1 MNLGMEQIMSQEE
14 QIVAV
19 KQYTIDKLGADKTGH
34 GMGHINRVV
43 RMARRL
49 AVGEGVDPFL
59 PVVAA
64 YLHDTIDEKLV
75 DSIPAAKQEL
85 QGYLADH
92 DFTAEEIQTIM
103 DVISNISFAHT
114 LDGEEI
120 QLSPIGKIVR
130 DADWLDA
137 IGALGITRAIYY
149 GGAHHE
155 KIYDPAVKPRQNMSR
170 EEYRNLADET
180 IINHFCEKILK
191 LKDMLQTATARQI
204 AEHRQQVMLD
214 FLAEFKAEWKAER

>member
-1 MNLGMEQIMSQEE
+1 MKHEE

-19 KQYTIDKLGADKTGH
+19 KNYTIAKLGQDKTGH
-34 GMGHINRVV
+34 GMDHINRVV
-43 RMARRL
+43 QMARRL

-75 DSIPAAKQEL
+75 ASIPAAKQEL
-85 QGYLADH
+85 RDYLTAH
-92 DFTAEEIQTIM
+92 DFTADQVTTIM
-103 DVISNISFAHT
+103 DTISNISFAHT
-114 LDGEEI
+114 LDGEPI
-120 QLSPIGKIVR
+120 RLSIVGKIVR

-155 KIYDPAVKPRQNMSR
+155 KIYDPAIKPRQHMSR
-170 EEYRNLADET
+170 AEYRNLADET
-180 IINHFCEKILK
+180 IINHFYEKILK
-191 LKDMLQTATARQI
+191 LKDMLQTPTAQRI

-214 FLAEFKAEWKAER
+214 FLAEFKAEWKAEE

>member
-1 MNLGMEQIMSQEE
+1 MSQEE

-19 KQYTIDKLGADKTGH
+19 KQYTIDKLGQDKTGH
-34 GMGHINRVV
+34 GMDHINRVV

-75 DSIPAAKQEL
+75 DSIPAAKREL
-85 QGYLADH
+85 QDYLAAH
-92 DFTAEEIQTIM
+92 DFTTEEIQTIM

-114 LDGEEI
+114 LDGEKI

-155 KIYDPAVKPRQNMSR
+155 KIYDLAVKPRQNMSR

-180 IINHFCEKILK
+180 IINHFYEKILK
-191 LKDMLQTATARQI
+191 LKDMLQTPTARQI

-214 FLAEFKAEWKAER
+214 FLAEFKAEWKAKR

>member
-1 MNLGMEQIMSQEE
+1 MKQEE

-19 KQYTIDKLGADKTGH
+19 KQYTIEKLGQDKTGH
-34 GMGHINRVV
+34 GMDHINRVV
-43 RMARRL
+43 KMARRL
-49 AVGEGVDPFL
+49 AIGEGIDPFL

-75 DSIPAAKQEL
+75 ASISAAKQEL
-85 QGYLADH
+85 NDYLVAH
-92 DFTAEEIQTIM
+92 DFTTKEITTIM

-155 KIYDPAVKPRQNMSR
+155 KIYDPAVQPRQNMSR

-180 IINHFCEKILK
+180 IINHFYEKILK
-191 LKDMLQTATARQI
+191 IGRA
-204 AEHRQQVMLD
+204 HV
-214 FLAEFKAEWKAER
+214 

>member
-1 MNLGMEQIMSQEE
+1 MEQEE

-19 KQYTIDKLGADKTGH
+19 KKYAIAKLGQDKTGH
-34 GMGHINRVV
+34 GLDHVNRVV
-43 RMARRL
+43 KMAQRL
-49 AVGEGVDPFL
+49 AIGEGVDPFL
-59 PVVAA
+59 PMVAA

-75 DSIPAAKQEL
+75 KSIPAAEKEL
-85 QGYLADH
+85 QEYLLKH
-92 DFTAEEIQTIM
+92 SFTSDEVDNIM
-103 DVISNISFAHT
+103 DVIKNISFAHT

-120 QLSPIGKIVR
+120 HLSLIGKIVR

-155 KIYDPAVKPRQNMSR
+155 KIYDPKIQPRQTMSR
-170 EEYRNLADET
+170 AEYRNLADET
-180 IINHFCEKILK
+180 IINHFYEKILK
-191 LKDMLQTATARQI
+191 LKGMLQTKTAQQI

-214 FLAEFKAEWKAER
+214 FLNEFKAEWNAQK